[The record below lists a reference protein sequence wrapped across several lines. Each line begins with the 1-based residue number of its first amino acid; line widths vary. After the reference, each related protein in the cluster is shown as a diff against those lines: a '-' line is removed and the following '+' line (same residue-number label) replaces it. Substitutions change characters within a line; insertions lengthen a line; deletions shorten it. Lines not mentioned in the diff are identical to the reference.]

1 MNRTN
6 IELINLFRISMKKY
20 IKSIIYK
27 NGCYI
32 IFIKSV
38 NDLIIF
44 TKIIKSLT
52 LFNYKMLIEI
62 FAVDYPSKLLR
73 FELNYIF
80 RSLNCKGNLILKLPL
95 SNKIIV
101 PSLSQ
106 IYDSA
111 NWLEREVWDL
121 FGLIFSGNS
130 DLRRILTDYGF
141 KGHPL
146 RKDFPLTGFV
156 EIRYED
162 SKQMIITENLEMSQE
177 FRFFDFQSSWIS
189 KLQK

>member
-1 MNRTN
+1 MNKFDIKIVKILGTT
-6 IELINLFRISMKKY
+6 MKKY
-20 IKSIIYK
+20 IKAIILKQGSYVV
-27 NGCYI
+27 
-32 IFIKSV
+32 FLKSV
-38 NDLIIF
+38 KDLIIF

-52 LFNYKMLIEI
+52 LFNYKMLVEA
-62 FAVDYPSKLLR
+62 FAVDNPSRNLR

-80 RSLNCKGNLILKLPL
+80 RSLNTRGNIILKI
-95 SNKIIV
+95 SVNNKIVV
-101 PSLSQ
+101 PSLCS
-106 IYDSA
+106 IYKSA
-111 NWLEREVWDL
+111 IWLEREVWDL
-121 FGLIFSGNS
+121 FGIIFSNNL

-162 SKQMIITENLEMSQE
+162 SKQMIITEALEMSQE

-189 KLQK
+189 KKQI